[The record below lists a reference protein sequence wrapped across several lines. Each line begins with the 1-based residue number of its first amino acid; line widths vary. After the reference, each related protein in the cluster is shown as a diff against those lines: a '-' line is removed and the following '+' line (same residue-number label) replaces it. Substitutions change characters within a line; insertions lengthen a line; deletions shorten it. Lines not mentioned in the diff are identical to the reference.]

1 MKNPIRARDGQQWIY
16 DYVLNTSG
24 RAVHY
29 EYDARDMP
37 KQAKSIRMV
46 SKYLLKEA
54 QHSEKIAR
62 GADAAGD
69 TLNARKLYEIAAE
82 NYKEAQHFFIP
93 PTDPK
98 RWEILGRAHDCARRA
113 FALADYKIELVEI
126 PYRDST
132 IPGVLHL
139 APGHGE
145 KPTVLFIPGMD
156 NTKENYPKIDAN
168 PFIARGMNLLCID
181 GPGQGEALMRGIHVH
196 PGDHS
201 VAASGAFNF
210 LKKRDD
216 VDENRIGISG
226 RSFGTYWSLRAAAE
240 DGRFACVAGAVACY
254 YWDRMVI
261 FQEVTIRFKQVF
273 MAMAG
278 TEDEEAFDEEI
289 KGYTLKGFAN
299 KVQCPVLMGIG
310 EFDPLNPLEDAEE
323 VYNVLS
329 CPKEMWIFEDEFHR
343 IRAPKN
349 LGGGVTFDFIA
360 QWMLNAMNGNLAA
373 GHNKKRFIKLNGDGF
388 FD

>member
-1 MKNPIRARDGQQWIY
+1 M
-16 DYVLNTSG
+16 L
-24 RAVHY
+24 
-29 EYDARDMP
+29 
-37 KQAKSIRMV
+37 
-46 SKYLLKEA
+46 
-54 QHSEKIAR
+54 
-62 GADAAGD
+62 
-69 TLNARKLYEIAAE
+69 
-82 NYKEAQHFFIP
+82 HFFIP
-93 PTDPK
+93 PNGPK
-98 RWEILGRAHDCARRA
+98 RWEILGRAHYCARRA

-126 PYRDST
+126 PYRDTT

-168 PFIARGMNLLCID
+168 PFITRGMNLLCID
-181 GPGQGEALMRGIHVH
+181 GPGQGEALMRGIHVR

-201 VAASGAFNF
+201 IAASSAFNF

-216 VDENRIGISG
+216 VDEKRIGISG

-254 YWDRMVI
+254 FWDSMVI

-299 KVQCPVLMGIG
+299 KVQCPV
-310 EFDPLNPLEDAEE
+310 ESLE
-323 VYNVLS
+323 
-329 CPKEMWIFEDEFHR
+329 
-343 IRAPKN
+343 
-349 LGGGVTFDFIA
+349 T
-360 QWMLNAMNGNLAA
+360 
-373 GHNKKRFIKLNGDGF
+373 
-388 FD
+388 